1 MSKLRAFNQ
10 MNKTNPKEQSIYIA
24 LGYRFLLLLVLYT
37 CCRLGFYFSNRS
49 LFSHIAFGDLLYIF
63 LGGIKFDLAAL
74 LYINSLYIVL
84 QAIPFP
90 FRYKKIYQTCCKW
103 LFIVSNSIGF
113 LANFIDFVYYK
124 YTLKHTTASVFSQFS
139 NEQNKLKLL
148 GDFLADYWY
157 LVIAFVVFIYIFI
170 QLYQFVTIKKAPRF
184 TWQIYLTHTIA
195 LVLIAG
201 LAVIGMRG
209 GWRHSTRPI
218 TMSNAGD
225 FVKSPSDMSLVLN
238 TPFTIMKTLKATD
251 LKPINF
257 YDEQTLDSI
266 YSPIHLPKHKGPFK
280 KLNVVFLIIESLGKE
295 HVGGLNKDLLNG
307 TYKGY
312 TPFIDSL
319 VGQSFTSSH
328 TYANGRKSIDALP
341 SIISGIPSIREPFVL
356 SKYSSNKTTSIA
368 KILNDEGYETAFF
381 HGAPNGSMGFSAY
394 TNLAGIK
401 KYYGKSEYNNDADFD
416 GIWGIW
422 DEPFMQYMAKTINT
436 FKQPFFSAFFSV
448 SSHHPFKVPEKYIG
462 KFPKGPLPVQE
473 PVGYTDMAIRKF
485 FASASKMPWYKN
497 TLFVLCADHATVS
510 YLPEYQTLPGSFS
523 IPILFYYPGGDLK
536 GKTERLIEQT
546 DIMPTVLNYLNYN
559 KPYFAFGFDAMSTNN
574 NNFVVNNNDGSFSF
588 YQGDYLLIND
598 GLKTKGLFNLKT
610 DRLTKNNLVN
620 QLPAIQLTMEKYL
633 KAFIQQY
640 NNRMIKD
647 QLTVNH

>member
-1 MSKLRAFNQ
+1 MSVTLK
-10 MNKTNPKEQSIYIA
+10 KKQSIYVA
-24 LGYRFLLLLVLYT
+24 LLYRFVLLLVLYSF
-37 CCRLGFYFSNRS
+37 CRLGFYLANQSFFNH
-49 LFSHIAFGDLLYIF
+49 LGFADLAYIF
-63 LGGIKFDLAAL
+63 IGGIKFDLVAL
-74 LYINSLYIVL
+74 LYLNSLYIVL

-90 FRYKKIYQTCCKW
+90 FRYNTGYQKFCKW
-103 LFIVSNSIGF
+103 LFILTNSLGF

-148 GDFLADYWY
+148 IDFLGDYWY
-157 LVIAFVVFIYIFI
+157 LVILFAVFTYLFI
-170 QLYQFVTIKKAPRF
+170 KLYQFISIKEVPKF
-184 TWQIYLTHTIA
+184 NLKIYIIHTLI
-195 LVLIAG
+195 LVLIAA
-201 LAVIGMRG
+201 LSVIGMRG

-225 FVKSPSDMSLVLN
+225 FVKQPSDMGLVLN
-238 TPFTIMKTLKATD
+238 TPFTIMKTLKRAA
-251 LKPINF
+251 LKPVHY
-257 YDEQTLDSI
+257 YDEPTLQTL
-266 YSPIHLPKHKGPFK
+266 YNPIHQPLNKVPFK

-295 HVGGLNKDLLNG
+295 HIGALNKDLLNG

-312 TPFIDSL
+312 TPFLDSL
-319 VGQSFTSSH
+319 VGQSFTSTH

-356 SKYSSNKTTSIA
+356 SSYSGNKTTSIA
-368 KILNDEGYETAFF
+368 KLLGDKGYETAFF

-401 KYYGKSEYNNDADFD
+401 NYFGKDEYANDADFD

-473 PVGYTDMAIRKF
+473 PIGYTDLALREF
-485 FASASKMPWYKN
+485 FATAAKMPWYKN
-497 TLFVLCADHATVS
+497 TLFVICADHATVS
-510 YLPEYQTLPGSFS
+510 HLPEYQTLPGYFS
-523 IPILFYYPGGDLK
+523 VPILFYFPGGDLK
-536 GKTERLIEQT
+536 GKTNKLIQQA
-546 DIMPTVLNYLNYN
+546 DIMPTVLNYLNYD
-559 KPYFAFGFDAMSTNN
+559 KPYFAFGFDAFSNIN
-574 NNFVVNNNDGSFSF
+574 NNFVVNNNDGGFSF
-588 YQGDYLLIND
+588 YQGDYLLQNE
-598 GLKTKGLFNLKT
+598 GQKSTALYNLKT
-610 DRLTKNNLVN
+610 DRLTKNNIIGMEPNV
-620 QLPAIQLTMEKYL
+620 QISMEKYL

-640 NNRMIKD
+640 NNRMINN
-647 QLTVNH
+647 QLTTK

>member
-1 MSKLRAFNQ
+1 MSTILK
-10 MNKTNPKEQSIYIA
+10 KKQSIYVA
-24 LGYRFLLLLVLYT
+24 LLYRFVLLLVLYT
-37 CCRLGFYFSNRS
+37 FCRLGFYLANQSFFNH
-49 LFSHIAFGDLLYIF
+49 LNLADLAYIF
-63 LGGIKFDLAAL
+63 LGGIKFDLVAL
-74 LYINSLYIVL
+74 LYLNSLYIVL

-90 FRYKKIYQTCCKW
+90 FRYNQGYQIFCKW
-103 LFIVSNSIGF
+103 LFILTNSLGF

-124 YTLKHTTASVFSQFS
+124 YTLKHTTASVFSQFG

-148 GDFLADYWY
+148 IDFLGDYWY
-157 LVIAFVVFIYIFI
+157 LVILYTVFTYVFIK
-170 QLYQFVTIKKAPRF
+170 LYQLIEIQKAPKF
-184 TWQIYLTHTIA
+184 NWKIYLTHTLL

-225 FVKSPSDMSLVLN
+225 FVKQPSDMGLVLN
-238 TPFTIMKTLKATD
+238 TPFTIMKTLKRTT
-251 LKPINF
+251 LKPVHYF
-257 YDEQTLDSI
+257 DAQTLQSL
-266 YSPIHLPKHKGPFK
+266 YNPIHQPLNKAPFK

-295 HVGGLNKDLLNG
+295 HIGALNKDLLGG

-312 TPFIDSL
+312 TPFLDSL
-319 VGQSFTSSH
+319 IDQSFTSSH

-341 SIISGIPSIREPFVL
+341 SIISGMPSIREPFVL
-356 SKYSSNKTTSIA
+356 SSYSGNKTTSIA
-368 KILNDEGYETAFF
+368 KLLGDKGYETAFF

-401 KYYGKSEYNNDADFD
+401 HYFGKTEYANDADFD

-473 PVGYTDMAIRKF
+473 PIGYTDLALREF
-485 FASASKMPWYKN
+485 FATAANMPWYKN
-497 TLFVLCADHATVS
+497 TLFVICADHATVS
-510 YLPEYQTLPGSFS
+510 YLPEYQTLPGYFS
-523 IPILFYYPGGDLK
+523 VPILFYYPGGDLK
-536 GKTERLIEQT
+536 GKTDKLIQQT
-546 DIMPTVLNYLNYN
+546 DIMPTVLNYLNYDE
-559 KPYFAFGFDAMSTNN
+559 PYFAFGFDAFSNKN

-588 YQGDYLLIND
+588 YQGDYLLQND
-598 GLKTKGLFNLKT
+598 GQKSTALYNLKA
-610 DRLTKNNLVN
+610 DRLTKKNIIGMEPNVQN
-620 QLPAIQLTMEKYL
+620 SMEKYL

-640 NNRMIKD
+640 NNRMINN
-647 QLTVNH
+647 QLTTN